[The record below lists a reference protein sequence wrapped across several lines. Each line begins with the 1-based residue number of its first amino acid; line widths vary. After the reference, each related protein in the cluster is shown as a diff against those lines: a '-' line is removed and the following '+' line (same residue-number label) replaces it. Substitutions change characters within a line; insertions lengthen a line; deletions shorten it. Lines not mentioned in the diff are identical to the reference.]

1 MAYTKIHAV
10 KATVHKAI
18 AYICNPDKTDGSLL
32 ISSYGCSPET
42 AHFDFK
48 FALSKTSQNDENK
61 AYHLIQSFLPG
72 EVDFDTAHQ
81 IGMELADKVL
91 EGKYSYVV
99 STHIDRDHIHNHI
112 IFCAADNIDHHK
124 YNDCKRSYYRIR
136 HLSDEL
142 CREHHLS
149 VIVPDGQRG
158 KKYNEWSADKH
169 GDSRKS
175 ELRRDINAAIRSAD
189 TYDEFLHL
197 LRAKGYVVKGETLDG
212 KSPKYISFLPP
223 GRERFVRGSVKS
235 LGAEYTKE
243 RIAERISENVQ
254 NRGKALT
261 VGSTGKRLIDTS
273 QEKFQKSAGLKR
285 WAEIE
290 NLKTAASAYSKV
302 NSIADLEK
310 KIAECSASAKSN
322 REKLTILERR
332 MKSMAEI
339 IKYAQQYQENRP
351 YQIRYRKAKNPDD
364 YFRKHETELILYDG
378 AKEMLRRAK
387 IDHRTLDINKL
398 RAEFSQMEQKKK
410 ELRQAYQT
418 AEKDCRQLERELD
431 KLEQYLNAEPDT
443 VSVQKNTK
451 EPTR

>member
-1 MAYTKIHAV
+1 MQGT
-10 KATVHKAI
+10 
-18 AYICNPDKTDGSLL
+18 P
-32 ISSYGCSPET
+32 
-42 AHFDFK
+42 F
-48 FALSKTSQNDENK
+48 
-61 AYHLIQSFLPG
+61 
-72 EVDFDTAHQ
+72 
-81 IGMELADKVL
+81 
-91 EGKYSYVV
+91 
-99 STHIDRDHIHNHI
+99 
-112 IFCAADNIDHHK
+112 
-124 YNDCKRSYYRIR
+124 IR
-136 HLSDEL
+136 H
-142 CREHHLS
+142 RA
-149 VIVPDGQRG
+149 GRTTR

-197 LRAKGYVVKGETLDG
+197 LRSKGYVVKGENLDG
-212 KSPKYISFLPP
+212 KSSKYISFLPP
-223 GRERFVRGSVKS
+223 SRERFVRGSVKS

-243 RIAERISENVQ
+243 RIAERISERVQ
-254 NRGKALT
+254 NRGKPLT

-273 QEKFQKSAGLKR
+273 QEKFQESAGLKR

-302 NSIADLEK
+302 NSIAALEE
-310 KIAECSASAKSN
+310 KIAECSASAKRN
-322 REKLTILERR
+322 REKLTILERK

-431 KLEQYLNAEPDT
+431 KLEQYLNAKPDT
-443 VSVQKNTK
+443 VSLQKNTK

>member
-1 MAYTKIHAV
+1 M
-10 KATVHKAI
+10 
-18 AYICNPDKTDGSLL
+18 
-32 ISSYGCSPET
+32 
-42 AHFDFK
+42 
-48 FALSKTSQNDENK
+48 
-61 AYHLIQSFLPG
+61 
-72 EVDFDTAHQ
+72 
-81 IGMELADKVL
+81 
-91 EGKYSYVV
+91 
-99 STHIDRDHIHNHI
+99 HNHI

-136 HLSDEL
+136 YLSDEL

-158 KKYNEWSADKH
+158 KKYNEWSADRH

-197 LRAKGYVVKGETLDG
+197 LRAKGYVVKGENLDG

-223 GRERFVRGSVKS
+223 GRERFVRGSIKS

-243 RIAERISENVQ
+243 RIAERISERVQ
-254 NRGKALT
+254 KRGKALT
-261 VGSTGKRLIDTS
+261 VGYTGKRLIDTS
-273 QEKFQKSAGLKR
+273 QEKFQESAGLKR

-302 NSIADLEK
+302 NSIADLEE
-310 KIAECSASAKSN
+310 KIAERSASAKRNS
-322 REKLTILERR
+322 EKLTILERR